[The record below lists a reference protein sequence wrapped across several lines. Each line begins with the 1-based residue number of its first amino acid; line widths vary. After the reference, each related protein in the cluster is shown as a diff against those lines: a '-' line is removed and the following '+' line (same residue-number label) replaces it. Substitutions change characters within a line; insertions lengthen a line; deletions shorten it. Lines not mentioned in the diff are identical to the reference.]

1 MNKLTALLK
10 HNYIVYNSI
19 DEIKN
24 VIDECNVV
32 ISGKG
37 GYIKLTIGGD
47 KEDNVLYDIFCD
59 ILNLFFICYGSFPII
74 QSIEL
79 NSRHIDVSN
88 LIGKYTTDGEWFK
101 TNYVIHEINGYIVNQ
116 DTVNLLRQKISKIP
130 LSSFEYVLSED
141 YKHVLIPHKLSLLLY
156 SVQGLVNDENAKEST
171 KFRSFINAVCQ
182 RLYNVDKIEKCETVD
197 YILQKEITYKNSKLF
212 TQTLVD
218 TRDWYSHFYYSPDDK
233 EVLQKG
239 NDMMPYL
246 FIVSYMLRV
255 YILKTVGVKVPDSTI
270 AYYLKQVHDWTAVYV
285 RKDKSTKLLT
295 SLYSFDE

>member
-79 NSRHIDVSN
+79 NSSI
-88 LIGKYTTDGEWFK
+88 
-101 TNYVIHEINGYIVNQ
+101 
-116 DTVNLLRQKISKIP
+116 LLNI
-130 LSSFEYVLSED
+130 E
-141 YKHVLIPHKLSLLLY
+141 
-156 SVQGLVNDENAKEST
+156 LV
-171 KFRSFINAVCQ
+171 
-182 RLYNVDKIEKCETVD
+182 
-197 YILQKEITYKNSKLF
+197 
-212 TQTLVD
+212 
-218 TRDWYSHFYYSPDDK
+218 
-233 EVLQKG
+233 
-239 NDMMPYL
+239 
-246 FIVSYMLRV
+246 
-255 YILKTVGVKVPDSTI
+255 
-270 AYYLKQVHDWTAVYV
+270 
-285 RKDKSTKLLT
+285 
-295 SLYSFDE
+295 